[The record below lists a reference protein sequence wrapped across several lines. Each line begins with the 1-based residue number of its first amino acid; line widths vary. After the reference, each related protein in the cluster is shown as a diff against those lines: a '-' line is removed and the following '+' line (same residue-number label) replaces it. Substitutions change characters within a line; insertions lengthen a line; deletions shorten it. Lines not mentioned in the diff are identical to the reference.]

1 MVQHEQGSSAQP
13 PSALPAGQGAA
24 TTPATAGNAGNA
36 QAGAAT
42 PSAPQLEL
50 GAASDKVRY
59 LGAAS
64 AWSSSYGVQSV
75 LIPWMVLKKLELGG
89 TFLGLAQA
97 SYQLPLL
104 LLPLFGAFAER
115 RSRRHI
121 LLLCHLGSMLPPLGL
136 AWLFLDGSVG
146 FAWIMATALATG
158 LLGALSLPARDSMV
172 SDIGPGDVQ
181 RLVVMATGAQ
191 FCMQGVGFA
200 VAAGADRLGAPPV
213 LGVQALLTGL
223 GGVLLLRAFAFER
236 RQAAN
241 PRPPA
246 TPVPMRAVLGQFVAD
261 RIMLACVVLNLGIG
275 LLFISCF
282 QVVIPAMVRLSF
294 GGGAA
299 QIAGVLGMFLLGTAL
314 SIVLIIRRGGVRRP
328 GRALLLGLLAG
339 AAMCLGMYLA
349 PDLGFWYLAAL
360 CMGWGFAAG
369 YGMTMGRSI
378 VQERSPEGHRARIM
392 ALFQLSMVG
401 SAPPGNLVAGVLV
414 DSLGVAATMLIPGL
428 GMAALVLAVGAGSGL
443 WRQLSTTVQGRA
455 AQGAAAGRAKP
466 AVAEGKGA

>member
-1 MVQHEQGSSAQP
+1 MVQQKRGSSAQP
-13 PSALPAGQGAA
+13 PSARPAAA
-24 TTPATAGNAGNA
+24 ESAA
-36 QAGAAT
+36 QSAAAAQ
-42 PSAPQLEL
+42 PPELEL

-59 LGAAS
+59 LASAS

-241 PRPPA
+241 PRPPPP
-246 TPVPMRAVLGQFVAD
+246 PVPMRAVLGQFLSD
-261 RIMLACVVLNLGIG
+261 RIMLACVLLNLGIG

-314 SIVLIIRRGGVRRP
+314 SIALIIRRGGVRRP

-339 AAMCLGMYLA
+339 SAMCLGMYLA

-428 GMAALVLAVGAGSGL
+428 GMVALVLAVHGGSGL
-443 WRQLSTTVQGRA
+443 WGQLSTTVRMGAQ
-455 AQGAAAGRAKP
+455 AQGAGDGAGAEAAESAEPAKP
-466 AVAEGKGA
+466 AGKGA